1 MSKRTALIVLDAQ
14 VNMFA
19 EGGAVFGAEALLR
32 KMSYLIAKAR
42 AARVPVIYVQ
52 NSGRLN
58 DPDLPGTPGWYIHPV
73 VSPIAGEVII
83 QKHTPDAFFE
93 TGLRWELE
101 LRQIKQLIIMGLQT
115 EMCVDATCHRAFAL
129 GYELTLVKD
138 GHSTFDT
145 LEQSAAEIIA
155 HYNREWGA
163 FANLVEAKQ
172 VRFNFS
178 QPS

>member
-1 MSKRTALIVLDAQ
+1 MSKQTALLVVDAQ
-14 VNMFA
+14 VNMFT
-19 EGGAVFGAEALLR
+19 EGEAVFGAESLLQ

-42 AARVPVIYVQ
+42 TVRAPVIYVQ
-52 NSGRLN
+52 NSGGLN
-58 DPDLPGTPGWYIHPV
+58 DPDLPGTPGWYIHPA
-73 VSPIAGEVII
+73 VSPISGEVIV

-101 LRQIKQLIIMGLQT
+101 LRQIKRLIIMGVQT

-145 LEQSAAEIIA
+145 PEQSAIEIIDR
-155 HYNREWGA
+155 YNREWGA

-172 VRFNFS
+172 VRFDFPR
-178 QPS
+178 PS

>member
-1 MSKRTALIVLDAQ
+1 
-14 VNMFA
+14 MFTQG
-19 EGGAVFGAEALLR
+19 EAVFGAEALLR

-42 AARVPVIYVQ
+42 AARAPVIYVR
-52 NSGRLN
+52 NNGGFN
-58 DPDLPGTPGWYIHPV
+58 DPDLYIHPA
-73 VSPIAGEVII
+73 VSPIAGEAII

-101 LRQIKQLIIMGLQT
+101 LRQVKRLIIMGLQT
-115 EMCVDATCHRAFAL
+115 EFCIDATSHRAFAL
-129 GYELTLVKD
+129 GYELILVKD

-145 LEQSAAEIIA
+145 PEQSAVEIIA
-155 HYNREWGA
+155 RYNREWGA

-172 VRFNFS
+172 VHFDFP